1 MKRQSKNI
9 ENKIAAL
16 YCRLSHDDELSG
28 DSNSI
33 INQKQILSDYA
44 EKHGLNKYQ
53 FYVDDGISGT
63 TFDREGFQNMIA
75 DIESGKIGTVIVK
88 DMSRFGRDYLK
99 VGYYTEVMFAEHDI
113 HFIAVNDGVDSER
126 EDNDFTP
133 IRNLF
138 NEFYAK
144 DTSKKIRAV
153 WKAKGTAGER
163 IASVPVYGYKKDPN
177 DSKHLIVDE
186 DAAPIVQRIYAMCL
200 SGMGP
205 HQIAQKLSSE
215 KVLVPSHHIKNIGM
229 SNRTDL
235 SKNQYGWNCTAVAQ
249 ILERRD
255 YLGHTTNFKYRRKSY
270 KSKKAI
276 NLPEEEQMIFE
287 NTHEA
292 IISQEDWDAVQ
303 KIREVKRRHN
313 SSGETNKFS
322 GLLYCAD
329 CGSRLYYHYKIEK
342 PKNSHFQCGT
352 YSYHVT
358 KDDCKTH
365 YIRETVVEEI
375 VLSELN
381 KLIRTAQIDEKYLAN
396 LVSEHYENDIQKSLS
411 KQKKQLLTSQ
421 KRYDEI
427 DKLFNKLY
435 EDNVAGKLSDERF
448 EKMSS
453 GYETEQAEL
462 KTKITFLTSVINN
475 QKEKSDNASRFI
487 SIVKKYTAITE
498 LTTEILHE
506 FIDKIII
513 HAPDKSSGRRVMR
526 VDICYNFVGIVN
538 TAMLAA

>member
-1 MKRQSKNI
+1 MKRQSTNTL
-9 ENKIAAL
+9 NKIAAL

-44 EKHGLNKYQ
+44 EKHGLNKYK

-153 WKAKGTAGER
+153 WKSKGTAGER

-186 DAAPIVQRIYAMCL
+186 EATPIVQRIFAMCL

-235 SKNQYGWNCTAVAQ
+235 SKNQYGWTCTSVAK

-270 KSKKAI
+270 KSDKII
-276 NLPEEEQMIFE
+276 NLPEDEQMIFE

-303 KIREVKRRHN
+303 KIREVKRRRN
-313 SSGETNKFS
+313 LSGEINKFT

-329 CGSRLYYHYKIEK
+329 CGSRLHYHRN
-342 PKNSHFQCGT
+342 PNNSYFQCGT
-352 YSYHVT
+352 YSYHVS
-358 KDDCKTH
+358 KDDCSTH
-365 YIRETVVEEI
+365 YIRETVIEEI
-375 VLSELN
+375 VLNELN
-381 KLIRTAQIDEKYLAN
+381 KLIRVSQIDEKHLIN
-396 LVSEHYENDIQKSLS
+396 LVSEHFENDMLKSLA
-411 KQKKQLLTSQ
+411 KQKKELITSQ

-427 DKLFNKLY
+427 DRLFNKLY
-435 EDNVAGKLSDERF
+435 EDNVTGKLSDERF
-448 EKMSS
+448 EKMSC

-462 KTKITFLTSVINN
+462 KTKITFLTSVIHN
-475 QKEKSDNASRFI
+475 QKEKSDNANRFI
-487 SIVKKYTAITE
+487 SIVKKYIAITE

-513 HAPDKSSGRRVMR
+513 HAPDTSSGVRIVK
-526 VDICYNFVGIVN
+526 VEICYNFVGIVN
-538 TAMLAA
+538 TTMLAA